1 MRKKQQRSTSMANYR
16 ELSLAWLSGKEYK
29 YNKHL
34 QCTGN
39 KIVELCYF
47 GRDLNGK
54 WSKFDEPKQVVLAE
68 TIKYKYKTYHVIYN
82 RSNKCGATYGLWW
95 FNYNYRARTATLKY
109 GELGKPPP
117 PQQLC
122 YRSQLIDNCIMSGA
136 THYLIPTSIQGESE
150 FFKKI

>member
-1 MRKKQQRSTSMANYR
+1 MKKQQRSTSMANYR
-16 ELSLAWLSGKEYK
+16 ELSLAWLSGREYK

-39 KIVELCYF
+39 KIIELAHYQRNAK
-47 GRDLNGK
+47 GAYMKYDTPR
-54 WSKFDEPKQVVLAE
+54 QIVLAE

-95 FNYNYRARTATLKY
+95 FNYNYRARVSSLKY
-109 GELGKPPP
+109 GEIGKPTLD
-117 PQQLC
+117 QQVC
-122 YRSQLIDNCIMSGA
+122 YRSQLIDNCLVSGA

-150 FFKKI
+150 FFKKL